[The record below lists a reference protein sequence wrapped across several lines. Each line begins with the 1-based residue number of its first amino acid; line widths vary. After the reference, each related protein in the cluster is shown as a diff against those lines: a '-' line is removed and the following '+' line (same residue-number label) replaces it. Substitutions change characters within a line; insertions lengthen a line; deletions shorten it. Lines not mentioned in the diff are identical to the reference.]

1 MPKRKVFYSFHYNN
15 DVFRVQQIRNMGVI
29 EGNSPVTPNQW
40 ETIKQ
45 TGKKA
50 VENWITENLKNK
62 SCVVVLIG
70 SETSQRTW
78 VLHEIEQAWSAGKP
92 MLGIY
97 IHNLKDPKTAKSTKG
112 NNPFSGFT
120 MKNSTKKLSDYVTC
134 YNPKTFDAY
143 NDIKDNIDSWIEE
156 AIKSR

>member
-1 MPKRKVFYSFHYNN
+1 MPKRKVFYSFHYKN

-50 VENWITENLKNK
+50 VEKWISENLKNK

-70 SETSQRTW
+70 SETSKREW
-78 VLHEIEQAWSAGKP
+78 VLHEIEQAWNSGKP
-92 MLGIY
+92 VLGIY
-97 IHNLKDPKTAKSTKG
+97 IHNLKCPISGKSTKG
-112 NNPFSGFT
+112 SNPFDLFT
-120 MKNSTKKLSDYVTC
+120 MKDSNDKLSKYVKC
-134 YNPKTFDAY
+134 YNPKTYDAY
-143 NDIKDNIDSWIEE
+143 NDIKTNIDSWIEE

>member
-29 EGNSPVTPNQW
+29 EGNTPVTPNQW

-50 VENWITENLKNK
+50 VEKWISENLENK

-70 SETSQRTW
+70 SQTSQREW
-78 VLHEIEQAWSAGKP
+78 VLHEIEQAWNAGKP
-92 MLGIY
+92 VLGIY
-97 IHNLKDPKTAKSTKG
+97 IHNLNCPKTGKSTKG
-112 NNPFSGFT
+112 NNPFDKFT
-120 MKNSTKKLSDYVTC
+120 MKDSNKKLSDFVTC

-143 NDIKDNIDSWIEE
+143 NDIKNNIDDWIEE

>member
-70 SETSQRTW
+70 SETSQRKW
-78 VLHEIEQAWSAGKP
+78 VLHEIEQAWNAGKP

-97 IHNLKDPKTAKSTKG
+97 IHNLKDPKTGKSTKG
-112 NNPFSGFT
+112 NNPFSEFT
-120 MKNSTKKLSDYVTC
+120 MKDNNKKLSDYVTC

-143 NDIKDNIDSWIEE
+143 NDIKNNIDNWIEE

>member
-1 MPKRKVFYSFHYNN
+1 
-15 DVFRVQQIRNMGVI
+15 MGVI

-70 SETSQRTW
+70 SETSQRKW
-78 VLHEIEQAWSAGKP
+78 VLHEIEQAWNAGKP

-97 IHNLKDPKTAKSTKG
+97 IHNLKDPKTGKSTKG
-112 NNPFSGFT
+112 NNPFSEFT
-120 MKNSTKKLSDYVTC
+120 MKDNNKKLSDYVTC

-143 NDIKDNIDSWIEE
+143 NDIKNNIDNWIEE

>member
-1 MPKRKVFYSFHYNN
+1 MAKRKVFYSFHYNN

-50 VENWITENLKNK
+50 VEKWISENLKNK

-70 SETSQRTW
+70 SETSQRKW
-78 VLHEIEQAWSAGKP
+78 VLHEIEQAWNAGKP

-97 IHNLKDPKTAKSTKG
+97 IHNLKDPKTGRSTKG
-112 NNPFSGFT
+112 SNPFDGFT
-120 MKNSTKKLSDYVTC
+120 MENSKKKLSDFVTC

-143 NDIKDNIDSWIEE
+143 NDIKNNIDSWIED

>member
-50 VENWITENLKNK
+50 VENWITENLKYK

-70 SETSQRTW
+70 SETSQRKW
-78 VLHEIEQAWSAGKP
+78 VLHEIEQAWNAGKP

-97 IHNLKDPKTAKSTKG
+97 IHNLKDPKTGKSTKG
-112 NNPFSGFT
+112 NNPFSEFT
-120 MKNSTKKLSDYVTC
+120 MKDNNKKLSDYVTC
-134 YNPKTFDAY
+134 YNPKTFDTY
-143 NDIKDNIDSWIEE
+143 NDIKNNIDNWIEE